1 LPGEVTAIML
11 ARVTCFDA
19 RRRPVDLGFPEGA
32 DGRRRRDDAL
42 AAPA

>member
-19 RRRPVDLGFPEGA
+19 RRPVDLGFPEGA
-32 DGRRRRDDAL
+32 NGRRRRDEAL